1 MFTHVLRRVVSVVRC
16 CRAIRYTFWV
26 RTVSR
31 EWLGPE
37 FLRLCGHLKV
47 FTQCTQLYQT
57 GEYLRKTKHFHPP
70 WGR

>member
-47 FTQCTQLYQT
+47 FANVTNFTRQGS
-57 GEYLRKTKHFHPP
+57 GEYTLHLYT
-70 WGR
+70 